1 MVRVGFQEALYYGFS
16 LILYSVFVIISS
28 GLFFFVGSIIAGGGF
43 YVLANNPEDHDG
55 VFTASILLAFF
66 FGFMGYLTLI
76 AGFSGMLYKVIADAV
91 HRGQSMKHSVAST
104 TVSPPPGLPTAT
116 TIPKVVTKS
125 ARYDDFEY

>member
-1 MVRVGFQEALYYGFS
+1 MARVGFQEALYYGFS

-28 GLFFFVGSIIAGGGF
+28 GLFFLVGSIIAGGG
-43 YVLANNPEDHDG
+43 YVHANNNGGPDDMYA
-55 VFTASILLAFF
+55 ASFLLALILA
-66 FGFMGYLTLI
+66 FMGYLTLI